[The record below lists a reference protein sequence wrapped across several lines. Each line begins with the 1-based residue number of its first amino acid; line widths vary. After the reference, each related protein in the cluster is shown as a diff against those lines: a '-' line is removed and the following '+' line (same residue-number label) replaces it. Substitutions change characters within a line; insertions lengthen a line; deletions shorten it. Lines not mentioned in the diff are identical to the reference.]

1 MTALVAALGL
11 VALAT
16 PALADGSIG
25 SARLRVLGVHP
36 GVVRGRGGG
45 PIVIVGSGFSPGVAI
60 TVGGAHAKVVAVRNA
75 RTVIAIAPAGIGT
88 EVVRAVTSGGTS
100 ASNGRSVLHFAT
112 RVLVVGDS
120 LAIDLGWGFTPQLDA
135 REGISVVDDAVQSS
149 GLVRTDYYDWPA
161 HLRADIAAV
170 HPDVVETLF
179 GTNDEQAIT
188 TARSVA
194 EPDTP
199 AWDRAYAARV
209 RQIAAIV
216 REAGATLA
224 WVSLPRMGPQSVLG
238 QPYVSNLVT
247 LDRNALAAA
256 RRAAFVDAWLLFT
269 TPAGAYTPYVELAPH
284 VWALGHD
291 SDGTHL
297 TPEGAAV
304 VDVRTVVALQNVL
317 THR

>member
-1 MTALVAALGL
+1 VRAWRPCATPFMTALVAALGL

-25 SARLRVLGVHP
+25 SARPRVLGVHP

-120 LAIDLGWGFTPQLDA
+120 LAIDLGWGF
-135 REGISVVDDAVQSS
+135 
-149 GLVRTDYYDWPA
+149 
-161 HLRADIAAV
+161 
-170 HPDVVETLF
+170 
-179 GTNDEQAIT
+179 
-188 TARSVA
+188 RSVA